1 MKIII
6 LCIGKKSKSY
16 IEQGIETYVQ
26 RIKRHFD
33 IETKWID
40 VINKSSKHFNYESS
54 LLKEIEEKDWL
65 IVLDECGE
73 QYDSV
78 SFSKNFQQWVNLGKK
93 KLIFLIGGPYGLS
106 KNIKNRAN
114 IILSLSKMTFTHQM
128 VQLFL
133 VEQIY
138 RAITLI
144 NGENYHH

>member
-1 MKIII
+1 
-6 LCIGKKSKSY
+6 
-16 IEQGIETYVQ
+16 
-26 RIKRHFD
+26 
-33 IETKWID
+33 
-40 VINKSSKHFNYESS
+40 
-54 LLKEIEEKDWL
+54 
-65 IVLDECGE
+65 VLDECGE